1 MTVPQSRAFVCAGA
15 ALIASG
21 QRIVG
26 EAARLTETSA
36 RLKESPFAGCQGQF
50 VEPGLHCEVHEAP
63 GVDLGA
69 SVRFAIEEC
78 LDRHGLASAG
88 IGELE
93 FDIGSVPRV
102 VAEEPE
108 DEALLLPRDR
118 PLPAAA
124 LCTGRDAE
132 TAVVH
137 ADRRRVLSSTRS
149 SMILV

>member
-1 MTVPQSRAFVCAGA
+1 MTVPRRRAFVCAGA

-26 EAARLTETSA
+26 EAARVTETSA

-69 SVRFAIEEC
+69 SDRFASAERP
-78 LDRHGLASAG
+78 DPHGLAPLG
-88 IGELE
+88 IGEL
-93 FDIGSVPRV
+93 DIGSVPSV

-108 DEALLLPRDR
+108 DEALPPRDR

-124 LCTGRDAE
+124 LCPGRDAE
-132 TAVVH
+132 MAVVH
-137 ADRRRVLSSTRS
+137 ADRRRRVLSSARS